1 VGAGASR
8 ASANGVGGDEPGWPT
23 ALAFLSE
30 ARQLVDERA
39 AFVGKPV
46 SLSMELP
53 PKPQRDYILYS
64 LAEGK
69 NPFGLF
75 AFKLKAHQQVINQ
88 ICVSGL
94 PPAGTDDWRH
104 VCIFVAFRDKVMSLS
119 ARWIPLRDELFI
131 PEEVH
136 FDDARLSALDV
147 IADTLQT
154 ALVEIPSMSGQLA
167 EQLAAALDSREEAM
181 AILRHH
187 EATGAFGDD
196 LARHIA
202 SIRLS
207 AVQEPIKAT
216 SLQFATSTCSL
227 STNAVDVLSD
237 IVGNPDIDAQQ
248 LERVWSGL
256 RAKLTAAQFGNRI
269 PRNN

>member
-1 VGAGASR
+1 
-8 ASANGVGGDEPGWPT
+8 
-23 ALAFLSE
+23 
-30 ARQLVDERA
+30 LVDERA

-119 ARWIPLRDELFI
+119 ARWITLRDELSI

-154 ALVEIPSMSGQLA
+154 ALVDIPSMSGQLT

-187 EATGAFGDD
+187 AATAAFGDD

-207 AVQEPIKAT
+207 AV
-216 SLQFATSTCSL
+216 LQLAQTQQIARVVGAIARRFHRHLLIFARERGELQRLEMISQQHLRRDNRRRGWFMRHGHAETP
-227 STNAVDVLSD
+227 AVA
-237 IVGNPDIDAQQ
+237 G
-248 LERVWSGL
+248 SGPAL
-256 RAKLTAAQFGNRI
+256 AMS
-269 PRNN
+269 PR